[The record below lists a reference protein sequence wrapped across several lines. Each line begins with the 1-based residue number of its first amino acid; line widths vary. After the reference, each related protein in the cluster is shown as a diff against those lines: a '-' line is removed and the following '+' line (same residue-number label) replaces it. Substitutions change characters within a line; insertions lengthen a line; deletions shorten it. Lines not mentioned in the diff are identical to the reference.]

1 MENDFSYKYFYLTLS
16 YEKNLK
22 YTNLGSFHILNE
34 IVIDRGPSPFL
45 AIIELECDQQYLTT
59 VQGDGIIV
67 ATPTGTYW
75 LAYLSNLMCLRRIS
89 QEADKIGKKLFQSTR
104 ISFPLGSTAYSL
116 AAGGSMVHPSV
127 PAILLTP
134 ICAHTLSFRPLLLP
148 DSSVLICSI
157 PVDCRSSGW
166 VSFDGKFRSVSFQ
179 GYINI
184 SDKNIRILEY

>member
-1 MENDFSYKYFYLTLS
+1 
-16 YEKNLK
+16 
-22 YTNLGSFHILNE
+22 
-34 IVIDRGPSPFL
+34 
-45 AIIELECDQQYLTT
+45 
-59 VQGDGIIV
+59 
-67 ATPTGTYW
+67 
-75 LAYLSNLMCLRRIS
+75 
-89 QEADKIGKKLFQSTR
+89 
-104 ISFPLGSTAYSL
+104 
-116 AAGGSMVHPSV
+116 MVHPSV